1 MNLRIK
7 IGINKNYQYPK
18 LLH

>member
-7 IGINKNYQYPK
+7 DT
-18 LLH
+18 

>member
-7 IGINKNYQYPK
+7 YHVVI
-18 LLH
+18 LV